1 MRIDDPWW
9 LILLILPLS
18 AFFYGRRKK
27 AVLVYPTVKVVK
39 RVYPSLRMRLRYL
52 PEILKLTALSIM
64 IVALSRPQITNSERE
79 VSTKG
84 TDIILTLDIS
94 GSMQAED
101 FEPRNRLFV
110 AKEVLKSFIKGRS
123 SDRIGLVAFAG
134 EAYTQSPLTMDYGVL
149 LSLVDELEIGRYKD
163 GTAIGMAIAESAKRL
178 KDSEAKSKII
188 ILLTDGVN
196 NIGNIEPLT
205 AARIASALGVKIYTI
220 GVGREGGAPIPVMD
234 PIFGKGYARD
244 NSGNI
249 ILTEMDED
257 TLKEVASISG
267 ARYYR
272 ATSKDSL
279 IKVYSE
285 IDSLEKT
292 DIKVREYYSYTELYP
307 WLLFAA
313 AGLLLLSFTLR
324 ATWLWSYP

>member
-9 LILLILPLS
+9 LILLILPLF
-18 AFFYGRRKK
+18 AFFYGRRRKT
-27 AVLVYPTVKVVK
+27 VLVYPTVKLVK
-39 RVYPSLRMRLRYL
+39 RVYPSIRMRLKHL

-64 IVALSRPQITNSERE
+64 IVALSRPQTTNSERE

-84 TDIILTLDIS
+84 TEIVLTLDIS

-101 FEPRNRLFV
+101 FKPRNRLFV
-110 AKEVLKSFIKGRS
+110 AKKVLKSFIKGRR

-134 EAYTQSPLTMDYGVL
+134 EAYTQSPLTMDYGIL
-149 LSLVDELEIGRYKD
+149 LSLVDDLEIGRYKD
-163 GTAIGMAIAESAKRL
+163 GTAIGMAIAESVKRL
-178 KDSEAKSKII
+178 KDSKAQSKII

-205 AARIASALGVKIYTI
+205 AARIASAIGVKIYTI
-220 GVGREGGAPIPVMD
+220 GVGREGGAPIPVMN

-244 NSGNI
+244 TSGNI
-249 ILTEMDED
+249 ILTEMDEE
-257 TLKEVASISG
+257 TLKEVAKISG
-267 ARYYR
+267 AKYYR

-279 IKVYSE
+279 IRVYAE

-307 WLLFAA
+307 LLLFAA
-313 AGLLLLSFTLR
+313 AGLLLLSFVLR
-324 ATWLWSYP
+324 ATWLWAYP